1 MSMAGAVK
9 AMRDV
14 GYSPPDGVAREMDS
28 ERRLNSAV
36 RATFET
42 SEGREVLAWLHQI
55 TTLRALPDTAPE
67 AQLRALNAQ
76 RNLVAIIIE
85 RIEHGRHGRPGSS
98 TSGE

>member
-1 MSMAGAVK
+1 MSNAAEVK
-9 AMRDV
+9 AMRAA
-14 GYSPPDGVAREMDS
+14 GYSPPDGFGRSVEN
-28 ERRLNSAV
+28 ERRINAAV
-36 RATFET
+36 CATFDT
-42 SEGREVLAWLHQI
+42 TDGREVLAWLHQI